1 MKRTISVLVLIAMML
16 ASVLAVLPV
25 AAEGETAL
33 VKDYATAADG
43 DVLYTFN
50 FSGDDVFTPDKLGA
64 DDFMDYLVSP
74 DGSSVTIEP
83 KADAESKKQNI
94 WGGEVAG
101 LEATLQHVYSF
112 RYKVRANSEG
122 VTDAT
127 KAKNNSVGI
136 GAWLAKDGYRYNSAP
151 PFYNNYSN
159 HNTFATVDG
168 AVDLSMRRSSISI
181 GNAKYGDGSV
191 PADKTYP
198 EYIYWEKG
206 QTAFTAEYL
215 IDAEGFVD
223 MLMVYNG
230 PIQTMSTYILDVDGN
245 WIFIESV
252 EELKHEGNMGFFTY
266 AYYSDVNT
274 TIKDAKIY
282 KGDFANF
289 VPPLVKDYDSAAL
302 GDVLYTFNFNG
313 DEAFTPAKLN
323 ASADE
328 MEYIVS
334 DNGKTVTIKAKEG
347 AKDQS
352 VNLWGGE
359 VAGLTASLDRTYS
372 FRYKVRANSEGYDS
386 GAAKN
391 NSVGIGG
398 WGVDLTLD
406 KPKFYNNYG
415 NHTTASVDGDITMRR
430 SALSTGG
437 QGAKIGDYV
446 KWQDSLNAY
455 AVDADGFMDMLLVFD
470 GPTKMITAYVLD
482 QAGVWQFIE
491 HQEKLEEAGNIC
503 FASYA
508 YYNNVNTTITNVR
521 VYKGD
526 YTTYVPDT
534 VEVATEAELETL
546 KYYIAQT
553 DSLVEA
559 NFTDGSWA
567 KLTRALDRAKA
578 ILDFELKSKAEVE
591 SRTLALMNALSS
603 LEADM
608 TALNELVTECRKISK
623 NDYTKESWATFE
635 AALTAAK
642 DTESVIYEEVKAIY
656 DALVAAR
663 DALVVAPADKTE
675 LADLLA
681 RAALLKEEDF
691 AAEDWTE
698 YAAAVA
704 AAQAVCDAENATV
717 TEVANAVKNLTKAI
731 KAINGGVIPTPS
743 EDEKPTEK
751 PTEAPTDEKPT
762 EQPTEKPT
770 EQPTAAPTEKPTE
783 APTDGGCGGI
793 IGASAVVVAVVLGAV
808 VLKKKED

>member
-1 MKRTISVLVLIAMML
+1 MKRTISILVLIAMML
-16 ASVLAVLPV
+16 ASVLAILPA
-25 AAEGETAL
+25 AAEGETSL

-50 FSGDDVFTPDKLGA
+50 FNGDDVFTPDKMGA
-64 DDFMDYLVSP
+64 DDNMDYIIST

-136 GAWLAKDGYRYNSAP
+136 GAWLAKDGYKYNSAP

-181 GNAKYGDGSV
+181 GNAKYGDGNV

-206 QTAFTAEYL
+206 ETAFTAEYL

-230 PIQTMSTYILDVDGN
+230 PTQIMSTYILDVDGN

-266 AYYSDVNT
+266 AYYTDVNT

-334 DNGKTVTIKAKEG
+334 DDGKTVTIKAKEG

-352 VNLWGGE
+352 INLWGGE
-359 VAGLTASLDRTYS
+359 VEGLVASLDRTYS
-372 FRYKVRANSEGYDS
+372 FRYKARSNSEGYS
-386 GAAKN
+386 SSAAKN

-398 WGVDLTLD
+398 WGVDLTID
-406 KPKFYNNYG
+406 KPEFYNHYG
-415 NHTTASVDGDITMRR
+415 NHTTSDVDGKIDMRR
-430 SALSTGG
+430 SVLSWGG
-437 QGAKIGDYV
+437 NSSKLADYV
-446 KWQDSLNAY
+446 MWEDTLNAY
-455 AVDADGFMDMLLVFD
+455 AVDPDGFMDVLVVFD

-482 QAGVWQFIE
+482 QAGVWQII
-491 HQEKLEEAGNIC
+491 QQVEKLEKAGNIC

-508 YYNNVNTTITNVR
+508 YYNTVNTTITDVR

-526 YTTYVPDT
+526 FTTYVPDS
-534 VEVATEAELETL
+534 VEEATEEEIETL
-546 KYYIAQT
+546 KLFIA
-553 DSLVEA
+553 EA
-559 NFTDGSWA
+559 EVLTEENFTEGSWA

-578 ILDFELKSKAEVE
+578 ICDAEVKPKAEVE

-603 LEADM
+603 LEADL
-608 TALNELVTECRKISK
+608 APLNTLITECRKISK
-623 NDYTKESWATFE
+623 DNYTADSWATFE
-635 AALTAAK
+635 AALNAAK
-642 DTESVIYEEVKAIY
+642 ANESTKYEDVKGVY

-691 AAEDWTE
+691 AAEDWAT
-698 YAAAVA
+698 YAEALAEVKAVF
-704 AAQAVCDAENATV
+704 ESETATV
-717 TEVANAVKNLTKAI
+717 TEVAAAVKDLTKAI
-731 KAINGGVIPTPS
+731 KAINGGVIPELP
-743 EDEKPTEK
+743 EEKPTEE
-751 PTEAPTDEKPT
+751 PTEEPTEQPTEKPT

-770 EQPTAAPTEKPTE
+770 EQATATEPTTNE
-783 APTDGGCGGI
+783 GGCGGI